1 MAGIYR
7 HEVPLQGAIANSIT
21 GAAEAWAGLDR
32 QSRVLYAAVA
42 ASILLHAVLLSVHFK
57 FPNALRWQSANPQ
70 LDVILVNAKSRHRP
84 GTADALAQA
93 NLEGGGETDQD
104 RRAKTPLPV
113 IEPRTPGRDLAQ
125 AQRRVREL
133 EAQQR
138 KLLAQARKSP
148 ERVAP
153 EAEER
158 AHADESTPRL
168 DGRDLAQAQRRV
180 RELEA
185 QQRKLLAQARKSPE
199 RVAPE
204 AEERAHAD
212 ESTPRLDGR
221 DLADLSLAAM
231 RLQAQIDRQVDAYQ
245 KRPRKK
251 FIGASAVEYRF
262 AQYEEDWRQKV
273 ERIGTVNYPAAA
285 RGKLY
290 GNLRMTVTLR
300 PDGNVESIE
309 LDRSSGLKVLDDA
322 AFRIVRMAS
331 PYASFPADIRRD
343 TDLLVITR
351 TWFFGR
357 GDRIWT
363 E

>member
-21 GAAEAWAGLDR
+21 GAAEAWGGLDR

-113 IEPRTPGRDLAQ
+113 IEPRTP
-125 AQRRVREL
+125 
-133 EAQQR
+133 
-138 KLLAQARKSP
+138 
-148 ERVAP
+148 
-153 EAEER
+153 
-158 AHADESTPRL
+158 
-168 DGRDLAQAQRRV
+168 GRDLAQAQRRV